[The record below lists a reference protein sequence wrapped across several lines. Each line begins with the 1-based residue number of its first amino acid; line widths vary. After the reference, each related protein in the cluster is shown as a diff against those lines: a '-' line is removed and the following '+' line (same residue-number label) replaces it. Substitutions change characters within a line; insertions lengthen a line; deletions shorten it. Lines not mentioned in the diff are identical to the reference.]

1 MDAKEATSTVRQYFD
16 DIKKTKFFFDVKS
29 TTLDE
34 TSGVW
39 IVKCVVTNPF
49 DEEPHFYKVEVD
61 DETGDI
67 LNVEEIEE

>member
-1 MDAKEATSTVRQYFD
+1 MDAKEATGAVRQYFD
-16 DIKKTKFFFDVKS
+16 AIKKTKFFFDVKS
-29 TTLDE
+29 TTLDD
-34 TSGVW
+34 GVW

-49 DEEPHFYKVEVD
+49 DEEPHSYEVEVE